1 MEAPVH
7 GHRVYVIGWSQ
18 LDVMKVGVGKGNYRE
33 RQFINCG
40 ARLLDYYMEDS
51 DPFGLEAVAESVI
64 RDYPQPFATRLEAIG
79 ICGRKGSGFLEC
91 RLIPAADWPDVLACI
106 RREVAAHGY
115 A

>member
-7 GHRVYVIGWSQ
+7 GHRVYVVGWSQ
-18 LDVMKVGVGKGNYRE
+18 LDVMKV
-33 RQFINCG
+33 G

>member
-7 GHRVYVIGWSQ
+7 GHRVYV
-18 LDVMKVGVGKGNYRE
+18 V
-33 RQFINCG
+33 
-40 ARLLDYYMEDS
+40 
-51 DPFGLEAVAESVI
+51 GLEAVAESVI

>member
-7 GHRVYVIGWSQ
+7 GHRVYVVGWSQ

-40 ARLLDYYMEDS
+40 
-51 DPFGLEAVAESVI
+51 AESVI